1 LKKPLEKLSKKIQFK
16 DDEGDYVTITSDL
29 EYTEAFKAATTQGNL
44 DLQILVEAKPETMKE
59 IQHAANC
66 DACNQKIKGIR
77 YKCSNCP
84 DFDLCEACE
93 AVNLEKSLHD
103 PDHIFLKIYRP
114 IPLGI
119 RKILPNFYDSNVE
132 KVEENVES
140 TEHKFKQNEH
150 FEPRR
155 DLETRLS
162 KIEGDL
168 MKIQRLMSNKDKS
181 KKEKPVPR
189 REKRFGVNKRKV
201 EVQDKL
207 GKEKEI
213 EEVKAEVKVEV
224 KAEVKSESQSE
235 LQSVIQLMKQSEPE
249 IQLKQSEPEI
259 QSRQSEPEVQ
269 SVSHPWEE
277 QIMLL
282 QAMGFLD
289 HKLNLELLEHYQDI
303 NRVVE
308 HLI

>member
-1 LKKPLEKLSKKIQFK
+1 
-16 DDEGDYVTITSDL
+16 
-29 EYTEAFKAATTQGNL
+29 
-44 DLQILVEAKPETMKE
+44 
-59 IQHAANC
+59 
-66 DACNQKIKGIR
+66 
-77 YKCSNCP
+77 
-84 DFDLCEACE
+84 
-93 AVNLEKSLHD
+93 
-103 PDHIFLKIYRP
+103 
-114 IPLGI
+114 
-119 RKILPNFYDSNVE
+119 VE

-259 QSRQSEPEVQ
+259 QLKQSEPEIQSRQSEPEVQ